1 MPEFVHG
8 LDLSE
13 HFYRDVIAPRLAG
26 TSHAAALLGWGSDI
40 LGFDTPRSTDHGF
53 GPRLQVFVTGDEVE
67 DARAAIDADLPGE
80 YRGFPVR
87 FGWDDTPV
95 THHVEVTTLARY
107 LSSRL
112 GFDPRE
118 GVGTDEWL
126 STPQQLLLG
135 MTRGRVFRDPEGELD
150 DVREALTWYPP
161 DVWLYLL
168 AAQWRRIEEEEA
180 FVGRTSE
187 VGDELGSRIVAA
199 RLARDVM
206 RLCFLLEREYAPYSK
221 WLGSA
226 FAGLAAA
233 DAVLPALTQ
242 ALDAQSYTE
251 REAGLVAAF
260 EAVARRHNALGLTVA
275 VEPSAHLFY
284 GRPFRVIDGTRF
296 VAACRGAI
304 VDDDLRSRPLSG
316 ASDQWV
322 DSTEVLS
329 NAPLAQRAGRSLAG
343 FAG

>member
-13 HFYRDVIAPRLAG
+13 HFYRDVIAPRLVG

-40 LGFDTPRSTDHGF
+40 LGFDTPRSIDHGF
-53 GPRLQVFVTGDEVE
+53 GPRLQVFVTSDEVE
-67 DARAAIDADLPGE
+67 DTRAAIDADLPGE

-107 LSSRL
+107 LSGRL

-126 STPQQLLLG
+126 STPHQLLLG

-150 DVREALTWYPP
+150 DVREALTWYPS

-226 FAGLAAA
+226 FARLAAA
-233 DAVLPALTQ
+233 DAVQPALTQ
-242 ALDAQSYTE
+242 ALAAQSYAE
-251 REAGLVAAF
+251 REAGLVAAY

-275 VEPSAHLFY
+275 VEPSARLFY

-304 VDDDLRSRPLSG
+304 VDDDLRNRPLTG
-316 ASDQWV
+316 AIDQWA

-329 NAPLAQRAGRSLAG
+329 NAPLAQRAGRSLARFDG
-343 FAG
+343 

>member
-13 HFYRDVIAPRLAG
+13 HFYRDVIAPRLVG
-26 TSHAAALLGWGSDI
+26 TSHAAALFGWGSDI
-40 LGFDTPRSTDHGF
+40 LGFDTPRSIDHGF
-53 GPRLQVFVTGDEVE
+53 GPRLQVFVTSDEVE
-67 DARAAIDADLPGE
+67 DTRAAIDADLPGE

-95 THHVEVTTLARY
+95 MHHVEVTTLARY
-107 LSSRL
+107 LSGRL

-135 MTRGRVFRDPEGELD
+135 MTRGRVFRDPDGELD
-150 DVREALTWYPP
+150 DVREALTWYPS

-226 FAGLAAA
+226 FARLAAA
-233 DAVLPALTQ
+233 DAVQPALTQ
-242 ALDAQSYTE
+242 ALAAQSYAE
-251 REAGLVAAF
+251 REAGLVAAY

-275 VEPSAHLFY
+275 VEPSARLFY

-304 VDDDLRSRPLSG
+304 VDDDLRSRPLTG
-316 ASDQWV
+316 AIDQWV

-329 NAPLAQRAGRSLAG
+329 DAPLAQRAGRCLAR